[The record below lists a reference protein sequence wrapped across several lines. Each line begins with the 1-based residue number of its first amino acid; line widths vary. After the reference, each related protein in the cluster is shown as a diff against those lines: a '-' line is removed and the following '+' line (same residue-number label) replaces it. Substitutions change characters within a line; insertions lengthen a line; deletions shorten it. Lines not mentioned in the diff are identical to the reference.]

1 MTADDVRRLL
11 QRACDDAGSQR
22 AWALRHGVSVVYVND
37 VLGGN
42 REPGPAIL
50 RAFGLEKERRTT
62 YRKATLNG
70 KGQSNG

>member
-1 MTADDVRRLL
+1 MTADDVRKLL

-22 AWALRHGVSVVYVND
+22 AWAMRHGVSVVYVND

-50 RAFGLEKERRTT
+50 QVLGLEAERRTT
-62 YRKATLNG
+62 YRKVTRG
-70 KGQSNG
+70 HEHG

>member
-42 REPGPAIL
+42 REPGPAICKVL
-50 RAFGLEKERRTT
+50 GLEAERHTT
-62 YRKATLNG
+62 YRKITRGQANG
-70 KGQSNG
+70 